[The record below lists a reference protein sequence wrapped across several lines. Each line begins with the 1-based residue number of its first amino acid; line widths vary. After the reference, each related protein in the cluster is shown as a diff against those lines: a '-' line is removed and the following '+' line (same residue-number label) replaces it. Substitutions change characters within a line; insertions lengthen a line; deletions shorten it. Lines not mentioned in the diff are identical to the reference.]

1 MIYIRK
7 EHYQGMIVHAQKGL
21 PNEACGLL
29 GGRIEGE
36 DQYVEKVYC
45 LTNVDESR
53 EHFSMDPR
61 EQFDAIKDMRKLGL
75 QMIGNFHSHP
85 ETPARPSQE
94 DKRLAYDPKIKY
106 LILSLAKETPVLKAF
121 SIVKGE
127 VAAEEIIVQQ

>member
-1 MIYIRK
+1 
-7 EHYQGMIVHAQKGL
+7 MIVHAQKGL